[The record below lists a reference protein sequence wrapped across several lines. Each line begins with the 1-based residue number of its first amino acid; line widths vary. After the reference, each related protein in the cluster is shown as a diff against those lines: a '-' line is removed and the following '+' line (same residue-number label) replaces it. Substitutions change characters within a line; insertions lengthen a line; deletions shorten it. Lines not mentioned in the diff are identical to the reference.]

1 MRTLA
6 LHGSITLLIVAL
18 ALLIYDH
25 WVVRP
30 ALAIGM
36 VDVGYVYRVKEAE
49 FTQLLTKSDSGEDR
63 QRAMDMAR
71 RFSQRLPAALEE
83 LPQECRCLVVVKS
96 AMVGRPGQAF
106 DLTPA
111 LIRKVDQP

>member
-1 MRTLA
+1 MKTLA

-18 ALLIYDH
+18 ALLLYDR

-49 FTQLLTKSDSGEDR
+49 FTQLLTKSASDEDR

-71 RFSQRLPAALEE
+71 RFFAAPARSPGRAAPGMPLPGGR
-83 LPQECRCLVVVKS
+83 QKRH
-96 AMVGRPGQAF
+96 GRPAWAG
-106 DLTPA
+106 L
-111 LIRKVDQP
+111 